1 MTSKWIPTWK
11 NERLMS
17 FSDGIGCREVFEGRD
32 RLSYLTP
39 VKQSAIECTSVRGW
53 QAEALYEAYGW
64 RLLRVIEIAQRQ
76 GQVHIGYGREIWIS
90 DDWEKRSERA
100 TLQIWAWADFLD
112 NYKKNNCWVVRLSD
126 REPVR
131 RGSTWGWSLSVRHA
145 TRAPELFPKGRN
157 KEKAVRF
164 LSVFDI

>member
-17 FSDGIGCREVFEGRD
+17 FFGWHRMSRSFR
-32 RLSYLTP
+32 RKRSTKLSYASKTVCNWMHFSTRLTGWGIVWGIWLATSP
-39 VKQSAIECTSVRGW
+39 SHWDCTTSRTSTYMIW
-53 QAEALYEAYGW
+53 KRDLNKW
-64 RLLRVIEIAQRQ
+64 RLRKTLWMSNSPNMSLSWLSRQ
-76 GQVHIGYGREIWIS
+76 
-90 DDWEKRSERA
+90 
-100 TLQIWAWADFLD
+100 L
-112 NYKKNNCWVVRLSD
+112 KKNNCWVVRLSD

-164 LSVFDI
+164 LSEFYI